1 MRKLALTV
9 AALGTALA
17 TATAVPALADQ
28 PTTPA
33 PRALDFNVTSELPQP
48 AEYNLFFDGYATTL
62 DTAGREV
69 ISLIADHANDVMARR
84 IEVVANPDGDFQGDL
99 GRDTMRASWVHLQ
112 LLKQDLP
119 LGTRVTVSVVRGSE
133 TPKAGSAPLLATE
146 QRVAVIVHP
155 RYETGPQVSMNRVR

>member
-9 AALGTALA
+9 AALGTALVSVA
-17 TATAVPALADQ
+17 AVPALADQ

-33 PRALDFNVTSELPQP
+33 PRALDFSMKSEMPQP
-48 AEYNLFFDGYATTL
+48 AEYNLFFDAYATTL

-69 ISLIADHANDVMARR
+69 ISLIAEHANDVKARR
-84 IEVVANPDGDFQGDL
+84 IEVIANPEGDFQGDL

-119 LGTRVTVSVVRGSE
+119 LDTRVTVSVVRGAE
-133 TPKAGSAPLLATE
+133 TPKSGSAPLLSTE
-146 QRVAVIVHP
+146 QRVAVVVHP